1 MTSPFQT
8 KTTGDILLHRS
19 LRCSGSVGEE
29 RRLLPSLP
37 PQAFG
42 RAREAVPAAS
52 TAPVGSRPLGAPQR
66 SLALRAGFLAQNLQ
80 TGLYRKTK
88 RAACSPATPAT
99 SGLAAASSPRSPRG
113 LQTRSDQRGPEWVL
127 DVGPLPL
134 EILGA
139 AISTTP
145 RDSPPRRKR
154 GKSAPE
160 ARGWRGTLP
169 AGPASAQ
176 RAGVEGIPNGV
187 QVHWGCPP

>member
-1 MTSPFQT
+1 M
-8 KTTGDILLHRS
+8 
-19 LRCSGSVGEE
+19 GEE

-42 RAREAVPAAS
+42 RAREAFPAAS
-52 TAPVGSRPLGAPQR
+52 TALV
-66 SLALRAGFLAQNLQ
+66 
-80 TGLYRKTK
+80 
-88 RAACSPATPAT
+88 
-99 SGLAAASSPRSPRG
+99 G
-113 LQTRSDQRGPEWVL
+113 LQTVGKPPSVLWPSEPASWPRTCKPALYKKTKKGGLQPRHPGHQRLGRGKQSAVAPWAPNPFGSRGPEWVL

-154 GKSAPE
+154 GRSAPE

-176 RAGVEGIPNGV
+176 RAGVWGIPNEV
-187 QVHWGCPP
+187 QVHSGCPP